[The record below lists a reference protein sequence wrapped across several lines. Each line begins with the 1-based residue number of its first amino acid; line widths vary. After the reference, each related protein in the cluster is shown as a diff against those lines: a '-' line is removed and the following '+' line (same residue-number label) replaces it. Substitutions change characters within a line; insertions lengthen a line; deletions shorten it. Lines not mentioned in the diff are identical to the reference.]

1 MDLVKSLP
9 DAADVSDRST
19 IAVSEP
25 SEMPPAGGM
34 NISNPSLADVP
45 AAGGRARP
53 GRIAVIYDGECSL
66 CRVSAEAVRVF
77 DNSDAIDLIDL
88 HDSDARAGFPALEFD
103 ALMDEL
109 HVVDDRGNVSRGARA
124 VNEVLRHQRGL
135 PGWLAYLWYLPGFAW
150 LADRQ
155 YKRIAQSRYGARR
168 PPHEHHT

>member
-1 MDLVKSLP
+1 VNSPTTADSP
-9 DAADVSDRST
+9 FGAA
-19 IAVSEP
+19 
-25 SEMPPAGGM
+25 
-34 NISNPSLADVP
+34 
-45 AAGGRARP
+45 GRARP
-53 GRIAVIYDGECSL
+53 GRIAVIYDGDCSL

-88 HDSDARAGFPALEFD
+88 HDADARAGFPALQFD

-155 YKRIAQSRYGARR
+155 YKRIARSRYGSRR
-168 PPHEHHT
+168 TRTTQAGSPPDSC